1 VGYVIS
7 GLVLALALALPAP
20 AAEGT
25 TAQEPAAGP
34 VLHPPAPPD
43 LRRAAALLD
52 YVCGDYHRAVSRR
65 GRVRAPDEL
74 EEHRRFVREAVR
86 ELEQKAPEEGR
97 GLRARLLDAE
107 ARMSRG
113 APPSEVVPLLRAAR
127 AELVERFHLAAL
139 PAAPPDLARA
149 KGLYDTLC
157 ARCHGA
163 AGAPPA
169 SEQLGLP
176 VAPRAF
182 ASPREVRELSPQRA
196 FGAITFGAGGEGAM
210 PSWAEGLV
218 ERDRWSLA
226 SYVLTFARPL
236 AAGEADA
243 GLALAAR
250 AGLPTDYARL
260 SALTNRDLEEALA
273 SAGSGPAEV
282 DRAIAALR
290 GAPEQ
295 AARATGLWR
304 HWPLGLACA
313 LVLATLLAVAA
324 AKGRRVRREDL
335 P

>member
-1 VGYVIS
+1 
-7 GLVLALALALPAP
+7 
-20 AAEGT
+20 
-25 TAQEPAAGP
+25 
-34 VLHPPAPPD
+34 
-43 LRRAAALLD
+43 
-52 YVCGDYHRAVSRR
+52 
-65 GRVRAPDEL
+65 
-74 EEHRRFVREAVR
+74 
-86 ELEQKAPEEGR
+86 
-97 GLRARLLDAE
+97 
-107 ARMSRG
+107 
-113 APPSEVVPLLRAAR
+113 
-127 AELVERFHLAAL
+127 
-139 PAAPPDLARA
+139 
-149 KGLYDTLC
+149 
-157 ARCHGA
+157 
-163 AGAPPA
+163 
-169 SEQLGLP
+169 
-176 VAPRAF
+176 
-182 ASPREVRELSPQRA
+182 
-196 FGAITFGAGGEGAM
+196 M